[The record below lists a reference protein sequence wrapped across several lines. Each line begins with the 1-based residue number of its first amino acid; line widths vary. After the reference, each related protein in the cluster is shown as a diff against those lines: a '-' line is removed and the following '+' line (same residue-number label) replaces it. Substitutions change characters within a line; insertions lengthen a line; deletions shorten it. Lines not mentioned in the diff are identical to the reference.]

1 MNALPCASRKAW
13 HDANLDSGDL
23 MRNRRQ
29 ILAVLFALPLALAGC
44 KIETINSFPTKAA
57 HVRVVNALPNTA
69 ALNVSVDGGVAWPA
83 LPFEG
88 MTAYNDFSNETHT
101 FSVAA
106 AGSIS
111 TLTQA
116 NFNLAGEA
124 SYTLIAFGT
133 LEAPS
138 LVLLSDDTI
147 MPSSGRFLLR
157 VANAA

>member
-1 MNALPCASRKAW
+1 MRPLSADETGILEPGPREETSFHVVTDPQLAAVSRIT
-13 HDANLDSGDL
+13 
-23 MRNRRQ
+23 R
-29 ILAVLFALPLALAGC
+29 AVAETLELREVFARVAEAAAG
-44 KIETINSFPTKAA
+44 I
-57 HVRVVNALPNTA
+57 
-69 ALNVSVDGGVAWPA
+69 

-133 LEAPS
+133 L
-138 LVLLSDDTI
+138 
-147 MPSSGRFLLR
+147 LLR
-157 VANAA
+157 T